1 MNFYSHERTR
11 KLEEER
17 LNALLAI
24 EATLGRPRRR
34 PSAFRIEPGREEEFR
49 HLRSSLLASEQVDRL
64 IAATELP
71 LETQRETAP
80 QVATAAA
87 AAQAQVTLAR
97 TTQRWP
103 LGPVAERAGRTLRR
117 LGEGLESWACPAP
130 AEQDSGPISL
140 DQR

>member
-1 MNFYSHERTR
+1 MNFYSHEKTR

-17 LNALLAI
+17 LNAHLAI
-24 EATLGRPRRR
+24 EATLGQPRRR
-34 PSAFRIEPGREEEFR
+34 PSMLKIEPGREEEFR
-49 HLRSSLLASEQVDRL
+49 YLRSSLLASEQVDRL

-71 LETQRETAP
+71 LETQRATTP
-80 QVATAAA
+80 RVATVA

>member
-1 MNFYSHERTR
+1 MNFYAHERTR

-49 HLRSSLLASEQVDRL
+49 YLQRSLLASEQVDRL
-64 IAATELP
+64 IAATEPP
-71 LETQRETAP
+71 LEP
-80 QVATAAA
+80 QQVA
-87 AAQAQVTLAR
+87 AAQARVTLAR

-103 LGPVAERAGRTLRR
+103 LGAAARSVGHALR
-117 LGEGLESWACPAP
+117 LMGEGLESWASPPP
-130 AEQDSGPISL
+130 AEQDCGPIGC
-140 DQR
+140 DQP